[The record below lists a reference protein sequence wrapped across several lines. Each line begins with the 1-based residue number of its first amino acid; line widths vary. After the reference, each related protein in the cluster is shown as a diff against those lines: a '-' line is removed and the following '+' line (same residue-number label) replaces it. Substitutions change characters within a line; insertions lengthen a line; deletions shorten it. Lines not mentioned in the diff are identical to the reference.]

1 MHSRYLIRII
11 KYFLKNLFKLKKLNY
26 YMSESDLVDECIFC
40 FEELDKY
47 DIAVLNCPH
56 KYHVNCIRSW
66 NNKSKKYNIV
76 CPQCNSSGEIVNIIP
91 GKVAEPVKPKNTT
104 QPPLSLPPPP
114 LRSGY
119 RHINQLPINVTSP
132 SSRNLPPP
140 PPYSPYRNTR
150 VYAIEPDR
158 RNTITYINDS
168 SERRRRHEIYEEVE
182 QPYICCN
189 IL

>member
-119 RHINQLPINVTSP
+119 RHINQLPINVK
-132 SSRNLPPP
+132 
-140 PPYSPYRNTR
+140 
-150 VYAIEPDR
+150 
-158 RNTITYINDS
+158 
-168 SERRRRHEIYEEVE
+168 
-182 QPYICCN
+182 
-189 IL
+189 